1 MLGRREPA
9 LGVAGEL
16 FRRAPGVELEQHPGD
31 RLEAVL
37 VRRREVARK
46 QRLDHGARGELG
58 ARLGRHSQAA
68 EDEQRLHVRRAL
80 APQRPVV
87 VEHGHA
93 LRGRHVVGAALLG
106 DAFDEVDDRRPGRP
120 IVPGG
125 KRHWPEVSALSS
137 FSTTWSIVKL
147 AAFWRGGNSW
157 KVARNSA
164 TSEVAAS
171 TM

>member
-1 MLGRREPA
+1 MLGHREPA

-16 FRRAPGVELEQHPGD
+16 FRRAPGVELEQYGD

-37 VRRREVARK
+37 ARPREVTRK
-46 QRLDHGARGELG
+46 QRLDHGFLGQLG
-58 ARLGRHSQAA
+58 ARLGRLAQAT

-87 VEHGHA
+87 VEHGYA
-93 LRGRHVVGAALLG
+93 LRGRHEVRAALLG
-106 DAFDEVDDRRPGRP
+106 DAIDEVDDRRPGRP

-125 KRHWPEVSALSS
+125 KRQWPEVSALSS

-157 KVARNSA
+157 NVARNCA
-164 TSEVAAS
+164 TSVVAAS